1 LLDRQWTLR
10 YFNKPCFFIEEASTL
25 KLPIFTGTLDLYIA
39 EINRFPI
46 LTPEEE
52 FKLAMRLKKDNDME
66 AAEKLI
72 VSNLRF
78 VVKIAHEY
86 RSYGFKLADLI
97 QEGNIGLIHA
107 VKKFDPEKGYRLIS
121 YAVWWIRAYI
131 QNYLIKSWSI
141 VKIGTTQAQRKL
153 FFKLNQARKQLETIS
168 KKNPEFSEIAD
179 SLGVKGS
186 EVAEMDLRMG
196 ARDLSLN
203 KLIGDDGETS
213 HLDFLTHDGD
223 NQETSVIKDYER
235 ELVEH
240 NIGGALATLNER
252 ERYIIQHR
260 IMLNNTMEIERIVNE
275 EQNKK
280 VESNDEKERSRFD
293 RIRAYKQLVEE
304 GKGDDINQINKIAQ
318 KGETVTSAKEAIQA
332 EEAIL
337 RKAKED
343 IIEFKRAIRSSDREE
358 NIAKTLQEIGD
369 RYNIPRELV
378 RQIREQALKE
388 DIAKTLQEIGDKYNI
403 TRERARQ
410 IEKQALKKV
419 QLALPHLKEDH

>member
-1 LLDRQWTLR
+1 M
-10 YFNKPCFFIEEASTL
+10 

-369 RYNIPRELV
+369 
-378 RQIREQALKE
+378 
-388 DIAKTLQEIGDKYNI
+388 KYNI